1 MSLGDRWEDRSKK
14 ALINGTVCGRLALA
28 KPMDPYRS
36 RICCWPSR
44 LKSNGSGTNRP
55 YETFNPND
63 GKQTTS
69 EQPLK
74 KAAVLFLEKAFKGVS
89 TQWV

>member
-1 MSLGDRWEDRSKK
+1 MSLGVGWEDRSKK

-28 KPMDPYRS
+28 KPDGPIQVKDMLLAQS
-36 RICCWPSR
+36 LEEQRIR
-44 LKSNGSGTNRP
+44 DEQA

-89 TQWV
+89 TRWM